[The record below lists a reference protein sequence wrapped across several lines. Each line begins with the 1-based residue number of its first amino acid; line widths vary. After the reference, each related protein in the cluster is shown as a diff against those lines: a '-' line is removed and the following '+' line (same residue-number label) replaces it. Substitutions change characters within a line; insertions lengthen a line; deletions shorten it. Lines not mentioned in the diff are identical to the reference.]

1 MYPLFLDFFGQVL
14 CAVEIVIL
22 LRCHD
27 QGYGSNQV
35 VHSMEM
41 QKLLGKILLIN
52 ECVDSIKLDN
62 RPPALHIGTNW

>member
-1 MYPLFLDFFGQVL
+1 MCEL
-14 CAVEIVIL
+14 EIVL
-22 LRCHD
+22 LHRCHD
-27 QGYGSNQV
+27 QRCGSIQV
-35 VHSMEM
+35 VHSVEM